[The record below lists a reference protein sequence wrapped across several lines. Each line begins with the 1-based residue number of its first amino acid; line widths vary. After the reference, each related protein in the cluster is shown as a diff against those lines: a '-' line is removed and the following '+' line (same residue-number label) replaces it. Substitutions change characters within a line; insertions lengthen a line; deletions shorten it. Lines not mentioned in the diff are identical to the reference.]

1 MRDDLDRV
9 YERELE
15 HRMELFR
22 TRLLD
27 AQAELSIWRGHYQDL
42 LRMPVLRPSYD
53 VPIGPMLITLQTELM
68 QEGEARDEAER
79 ISEGLQEELDANAW
93 APELISDVAKA
104 VRREHDGDHGE
115 PWAWCERSIC
125 KLVRDHELE

>member
-1 MRDDLDRV
+1 VKDDLDRV

-15 HRMELFR
+15 RRMDLFR
-22 TRLLD
+22 TKLLD
-27 AQAELSIWRGHYQDL
+27 VQAELDIWRGRYQDL
-42 LRMPVLRPSYD
+42 LRMPAVRVSYD

-68 QEGEARDEAER
+68 EEGEARDEAER
-79 ISEGLQEELDANAW
+79 IAEDLQEKLDANAW
-93 APELISDVAKA
+93 APELIAEVCAA
-104 VRREHDGDHGE
+104 VRREHDGDHGD